1 MKIGFFEIEGWEKEI
16 VAKANFVQGNEIIF
30 KDSGITDISIPA
42 ESDCDIIIVFVN
54 SRINK
59 AVLDNFPNLKLI
71 CTRST
76 GYDHI
81 DLNECKNRGIK
92 VAYVPGYGDNTVA
105 EFAFGLI
112 LNLTRKIY
120 QAIDQIKETE
130 SFSLRDLRG
139 IDLKGKNL
147 GVIGTGRIGKEVIK
161 IANGFSMN
169 VLAFDPFPDN
179 NFAEKYQMR
188 YATLEDL
195 LKESDVITLHCP
207 YNQSTHHLINQQN
220 ILLIKRGSYLVNT
233 ARGAIVETKA
243 IIKAINDGV
252 LAGYATDVLEEEAE
266 VRGELDYLTREFLEG
281 EKLKTVLYDHILMKM
296 PNALITP
303 HNAFNTIEALERI
316 LNTTIE
322 NIEGFLTN
330 KPINLVA

>member
-16 VAKANFVQGNEIIF
+16 VSKANFAQANEIIF
-30 KDSGITDISIPA
+30 VEKGITEIDIPA
-42 ESDCDIIIVFVN
+42 EKDYDIIIIFVN

-59 AVLDNFPNLKLI
+59 AVLDNLPNLKLI

-105 EFAFGLI
+105 EFTFGLI

-130 SFSLRDLRG
+130 SFSLKDLRG
-139 IDLKGKNL
+139 IDLKNKNL

-161 IANGFSMN
+161 IAKGFSMN
-169 VLAFDPFPDN
+169 VLAFDLFPDN
-179 NFAEKYQMR
+179 NFAQQYQIH
-188 YATLEDL
+188 YTTLENL
-195 LKESDVITLHCP
+195 LKESDIITLHCP
-207 YNQSTHHLINQQN
+207 YNQSTHHLINENN
-220 ILLIKRGSYLVNT
+220 ISLIKKGSYLINT
-233 ARGAIVETKA
+233 ARGAITQTKA
-243 IIKAINDGV
+243 IVKALNENI

-266 VRGELDYLTREFLEG
+266 IKNETSYLAKEFLESG
-281 EKLKTVLYDHILMKM
+281 DLKTLLYDHILMKM
-296 PNALITP
+296 SNVLVTP
-303 HNAFNTIEALERI
+303 HNAFNTIEALKRI
-316 LNTTIE
+316 LSTTIE
-322 NIEGFLTN
+322 NIECFLNN
-330 KPINLVA
+330 KPINLVS